1 MPFANYYSYPGT
13 GPAPKLPGM
22 GAYYSPV
29 ASPIPQVM
37 AGFGTAEETTKSSF
51 LSEMFSISS
60 LADYVL
66 KAGAGWYVGRYFGHP
81 VAGAILA
88 ATLGLPGIFGLA
100 LFSDKPATAV
110 ANRRRRHH
118 RRHCRRNCGRGW

>member
-1 MPFANYYSYPGT
+1 MPLGNYYPYPGT

-37 AGFGTAEETTKSSF
+37 AGFGIEATPEKPSF
-51 LSEMFSISS
+51 VSNMFSVSS
-60 LADYVL
+60 LASYAL
-66 KAGAGWYVGRYFGHP
+66 KAGAGWYIGRYFGHP

-88 ATLGLPGIFGLA
+88 ATLGLPGMFGLA

-110 ANRRRRHH
+110 PNRRRR
-118 RRHCRRNCGRGW
+118 RRHCRRNCGKW